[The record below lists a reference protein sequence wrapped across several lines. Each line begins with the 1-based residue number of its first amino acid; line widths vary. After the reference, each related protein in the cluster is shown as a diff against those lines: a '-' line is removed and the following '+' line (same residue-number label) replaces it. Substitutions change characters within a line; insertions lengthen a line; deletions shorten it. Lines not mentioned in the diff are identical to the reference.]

1 MRGEDATT
9 LDTPTVKG
17 GSPPHARGRRHPGR
31 PRGAQ
36 PGITPACAGKTRTT
50 GFTCENLSGS
60 PPHARGRRQDGL
72 VHDVLERITPA
83 CAGKTGSSAG
93 PWPKVRDHPRMRGE
107 DALPKSVSKVLRG
120 SPPHARGRRPLL
132 AAQPGLLRITPACA
146 GKTRAFDVVRTLNPD
161 HPRMRGED
169 HELRGLAQNGDG
181 SPPHA
186 RGRPPPGGR
195 RLDLLRITPACAGKT
210 WIPLHADYFIRDHP
224 RMRGEDQEFAHPGRL
239 AFGSPPHARG
249 RLLQPVELSAS
260 ARITPA
266 CAGKT
271 WIPLHADYFIRDHP
285 RMRGEDQEFAHPGRL
300 AFGSPPHA
308 RGRLLQPVELSAS
321 ARITPACAGKTRRA
335 GPSSTGYRDHP
346 RMRGEDVTVLV
357 AASVTAGS
365 PPHARGRPA
374 SPGDSRRL
382 FSGSPPHARGR
393 LALRLH
399 DR

>member
-1 MRGEDATT
+1 
-9 LDTPTVKG
+9 
-17 GSPPHARGRRHPGR
+17 
-31 PRGAQ
+31 
-36 PGITPACAGKTRTT
+36 
-50 GFTCENLSGS
+50 
-60 PPHARGRRQDGL
+60 
-72 VHDVLERITPA
+72 
-83 CAGKTGSSAG
+83 
-93 PWPKVRDHPRMRGE
+93 MRGE

-271 WIPLHADYFIRDHP
+271 NVQR
-285 RMRGEDQEFAHPGRL
+285 RGRVVR
-300 AFGSPPHA
+300 FGSPPHA
-308 RGRLLQPVELSAS
+308 RGRRPPRLRPVQSPG
-321 ARITPACAGKTRRA
+321 ITPACAGKTHVLRPRR
-335 GPSSTGYRDHP
+335 GCLWDHP
-346 RMRGEDVTVLV
+346 RMRGEDL
-357 AASVTAGS
+357 AKELGI
-365 PPHARGRPA
+365 ARGT
-374 SPGDSRRL
+374 
-382 FSGSPPHARGR
+382 GSPPHARGR
-393 LALRLH
+393 LFHVVALDCVNGITPACAGKTVTGTSSAAR
-399 DR
+399 R